1 MSDQP
6 DNDTGQ
12 AAPPPTQ
19 FSRLLTSFRNGAL
32 DDKVTAALAEVA
44 DAVRVTGRTGSVA
57 VKVKLSVPKNTDGVV
72 QFDIDV
78 DAKPP
83 AETQSAIY
91 FVQPGG
97 AISRRDPNQPQLP
110 SMEDTDV

>member
-1 MSDQP
+1 MSDP
-6 DNDTGQ
+6 TDDRPPGQ
-12 AAPPPTQ
+12 APPSQ
-19 FSRLLTSFRNGAL
+19 FSKLLAAFRNGAL
-32 DDKVTAALAEVA
+32 DDKATAALAEVA
-44 DAVRVTGRTGSVA
+44 DAVALTGKSGA
-57 VKVKLSVPKNTDGVV
+57 VNLKVRLSVPKNTDGVV
-72 QFDIDV
+72 QFDVDV

-110 SMEDTDV
+110 TMEDTSDV